1 MKPETPEQEENLPN
15 SPAKKRK
22 VKLADESSKYELR
35 VVNKRAETGLQIV
48 EHRLEDKSIRLVNT
62 SSESIDLGNWYL
74 LSYLN
79 GNEAIRYKF
88 HPAAQIGP
96 DAEMILWSEWSP
108 CGRHYP
114 PHDFIIT
121 SNYRRDYG
129 EIFVWEMLNE
139 WDVVGDVLRCPNGQV
154 KKIILK
160 KNNCFKRVINSFFVA
175 F

>member
-1 MKPETPEQEENLPN
+1 MKEETREQEQNLPQ

-22 VKLADESSKYELR
+22 VTQSDVDSSKYELS

-62 SSESIDLGNWYL
+62 SSESIDLGNWCL

-96 DAEMILWSEWSP
+96 DSEMILWSELSP
-108 CGRHYP
+108 RARHYP
-114 PHDFIIT
+114 PHDFIMT

-154 KKIILK
+154 R
-160 KNNCFKRVINSFFVA
+160 KRFF
-175 F
+175 